1 MLCAAAAHN
10 EKRPETQSLCCL
22 QVAFTTDPK
31 KSRSSPYCTDVAK
44 ALNAPIFHVNG
55 DDAEAVVRVHELA
68 ADWRQTWKSD
78 VIIDIVCYRRHGHN
92 EGDEPMFTQ
101 PQMYEVG
108 LARQIHTLLQPVH
121 RACHHPESAPCST
134 LRRL

>member
-1 MLCAAAAHN
+1 MH
-10 EKRPETQSLCCL
+10 

-55 DDAEAVVRVHELA
+55 DDVEAVVRVCELA

-78 VIIDIVCYRRHGHN
+78 VIIDIVCYRRYGHN

-101 PQMYEVG
+101 PQMYEVSCQA
-108 LARQIHTLLQPVH
+108 LKSKCLICDCSAFPVTLSFYQKVAF
-121 RACHHPESAPCST
+121 ACTRHCKQVFSAAYKT
-134 LRRL
+134 